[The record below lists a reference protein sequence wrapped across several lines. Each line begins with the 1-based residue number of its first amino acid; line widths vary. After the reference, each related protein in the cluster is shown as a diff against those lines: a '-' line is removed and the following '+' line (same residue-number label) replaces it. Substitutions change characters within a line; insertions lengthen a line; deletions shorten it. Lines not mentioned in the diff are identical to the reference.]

1 MPCWQSWPGCIGEE
15 LVAGGLDPATPAAV
29 IQQGTVRGQRLL
41 LSSLGELAQRVE
53 ACEPEP
59 ADAELPIPF

>member
-1 MPCWQSWPGCIGEE
+1 M
-15 LVAGGLDPATPAAV
+15 AGGLDPATPAAV

>member
-1 MPCWQSWPGCIGEE
+1 
-15 LVAGGLDPATPAAV
+15 V

-41 LSSLGELAQRVE
+41 LSRLWELAQRVE
-53 ACEPEP
+53 ACAPEP

>member
-1 MPCWQSWPGCIGEE
+1 MPCWQSWPGRIGEE
-15 LVAGGLDPATPAAV
+15 LVAGGLEPATPAAV

-53 ACEPEP
+53 ACAPEP
-59 ADAELPIPF
+59 ADAGLPIPF